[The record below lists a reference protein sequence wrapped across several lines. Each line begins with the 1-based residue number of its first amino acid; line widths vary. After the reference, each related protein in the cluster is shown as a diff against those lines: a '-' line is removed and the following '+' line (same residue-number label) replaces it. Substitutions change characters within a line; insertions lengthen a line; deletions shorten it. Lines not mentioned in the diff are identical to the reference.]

1 MMSRESGGEGPQ
13 SCPALSQDADSELS
27 SFEQGLLRELVLADS
42 SPRLPVPGEWLGGR
56 DGRRFEVLRE
66 LGHGA
71 MGWVFRARDEELQ
84 REVALK
90 FLMPRG
96 KFIEEALREARAI
109 ARLSHEHIVRIFDVG
124 EWSDRPGATRLPFLV
139 MECLEGQSLSALL
152 KREGRLEP
160 RRALELLDAILS
172 GLAHAHAQRVI
183 HRDLKPSNVF
193 ITRDGTAKLL
203 DFGLAWFTMSALPR
217 APHQPTAGTPGY
229 MAPEQWRGEPQ
240 DVRTDLW
247 TAGMVLYE
255 MLTGTLPYPHA
266 SLEEL
271 KARVTSA
278 EPMPQ
283 VRAVRPELRREVDAL
298 LAMALA
304 KEPGR
309 RFPTARDMREEL
321 REVQVR
327 LGFVHE
333 DSKAL
338 EPQRRQVTLV
348 CCQLTSE
355 LGSLSRFDSEDLGE
369 LQTAFHQACK
379 ELIPRHGGSL
389 LVSMGGEVLA
399 CFGCLRAREDD
410 SERAVRT
417 ALLLARVLPNALR
430 EKLSHLP
437 ACAPAVRLGVRT
449 DGVLLDEHSVQG
461 EAPRVAAWLARQ
473 AGPGGVAIGD
483 TTWRLVRGFFET
495 EPLGVR
501 AFEGMSGSTRMEVH
515 RVRSARKVVSRFDRS
530 LGARGQLPMVGR
542 ERELRRLLE
551 LWAQA
556 RRGQG
561 SFVLVR
567 GEAGIGKSLLLQAL
581 RERVAPEAT
590 LPMPIQCWPRFSA
603 GSLQPPSAV
612 LTQLLGLPPEGTPA
626 QHFGALVERLGALGL
641 SEEQAH
647 LIGLFVGL
655 PVPPGSP
662 VHVLEPEWRKERAF
676 EAMVELLRRMARER
690 PLLFTVE
697 DLQWAD
703 SFLLELLSALLG
715 AVDKEPILVALSARP
730 EFQPPWPVRPW
741 FHPLGLQRLPAGA
754 SAALVKEVT
763 LGRELPAELLQELVR
778 KTDGVPLFIEEM
790 TRMVL
795 ARADSSSAQP
805 RELPPSIPETLH
817 ELLLARLD
825 LLPSRQKALAQL
837 CAVVGRDLSLPLLV
851 KLTGRDETGLR
862 WALARMESAGLLQ
875 EQPGVG
881 GPVFQFRHVLIQ
893 EAAWQS
899 LSRRE
904 RRRHHRHIAQVLEG
918 QFPGVVATRPEVLAH
933 HHAEAGEPE
942 RAIPYWARAGQSAS
956 LKAAHPEA
964 VRYLSTALEVLRAQ
978 PESSQRNQQELQLL
992 MALGLPLMQM
1002 RGLRAPEVQQADD
1015 RVRQLIR
1022 EQGESMPVSELAYW
1036 EPFISYARADLH
1048 LRHKLARHLVGL
1060 GRGQH
1065 RPQLL
1070 ALGHR
1075 MMATDFLMWGR
1086 MRVARAHIERSLA
1099 SMELGVE
1106 QNLAIAARY
1115 GISPRVGVLNVASII
1130 FSALGELEDARRYSR
1145 EAQVYAERM
1154 GYPHAL
1160 AYALSY
1166 AAVAC
1171 QLRGEVQE
1179 ALELATRAQEFSRRH
1194 DFWIWLSWSAITQG
1208 WALCM
1213 LGQDE
1218 EGLPLLRNAIGRWRA
1233 MGLRAGMPYGF
1244 ILLAEAELKRG
1255 RVRKGFSAI
1264 LEALAWEETTGEIS
1278 YRVELLRLYA
1288 ELLRAQGREDDA
1300 RYSLLRAI
1308 RLARH
1313 QGARLLELRAA
1324 VSLGRLLRDT
1334 GRTRVARRLLET
1346 SCERFELHRHDSP
1359 DVRAARSLLQ
1369 QLAT

>member
-13 SCPALSQDADSELS
+13 SCPALSQGEDSGLS
-27 SFEQGLLRELVLADS
+27 SFDRELLRELVLADA

-139 MECLEGQSLSALL
+139 MECLEGESLAALL

-172 GLAHAHAQRVI
+172 GLAHAHEQRVV

-203 DFGLAWFTMSALPR
+203 DFGLAWFTVSALPR

-247 TAGMVLYE
+247 AAGMVLYE

-271 KARVTSA
+271 KARVVSA

-327 LGFVHE
+327 LGFVRE
-333 DSKAL
+333 DSRAL

-355 LGSLSRFDSEDLGE
+355 LGTLSRFDSEDLGE
-369 LQTAFHQACK
+369 LQAAFHQVCK

-389 LVSMGGEVLA
+389 LVSLGGEVLA

-417 ALLLARVLPNALR
+417 ALLLARVLPEALR
-430 EKLSHLP
+430 EKSPHLP

-449 DGVLLDEHSVQG
+449 DRVLLDEHSVQG

-483 TTWRLVRGFFET
+483 TTWRLVRGLFET
-495 EPLGVR
+495 EPLGAR
-501 AFEGMSGSTRMEVH
+501 TFEGMSGATRLEVH
-515 RVRSARKVVSRFDRS
+515 RVRSARKVVSRFERS
-530 LGARGQLPMVGR
+530 LAARGHLPMVGR
-542 ERELRRLLE
+542 ERELGRLME
-551 LWAQA
+551 LWEQA
-556 RRGQG
+556 RRGRG
-561 SFVLVR
+561 SVVLVR

-590 LPMPIQCWPRFSA
+590 LPMPLQCWPRFSA
-603 GSLQPPSAV
+603 GSLQPPSAI
-612 LTQLLGLPPEGTPA
+612 LQQLLRLSPEGTPA
-626 QHFGALVERLGALGL
+626 RHFEELVERLAALGL

-647 LIGLFVGL
+647 LIGLFLGL

-662 VHVLEPEWRKERAF
+662 VHVLAPEWRKERAF
-676 EAMVELLRRMARER
+676 EALVELLRRMARER

-703 SFLLELLSALLG
+703 SLRLELLGALLG

-730 EFQPPWPVRPW
+730 EFQPPWPARPW
-741 FHPLGLQRLPAGA
+741 FHPLGLERLPAGA
-754 SAALVKEVT
+754 SAALVKEVA
-763 LGRELPAELLQELVR
+763 LGAELPAELLQELVR
-778 KTDGVPLFIEEM
+778 KTDGVPLFIEEL

-795 ARADSSSAQP
+795 ERG
-805 RELPPSIPETLH
+805 ELAPSIPETLH

-837 CAVVGRDLSLPLLV
+837 CAVVERDLSLALLV
-851 KLTGRDETGLR
+851 KLTGRDEPGLR
-862 WALARMESAGLLQ
+862 WALARLEGAGLLQ
-875 EQPGVG
+875 EQPGAG

-904 RRRHHRHIAQVLEG
+904 RRRYHRHIAQVLEEH
-918 QFPGVVATRPEVLAH
+918 FPGVVATRPEVLAH

-942 RAIPYWARAGQSAS
+942 RAIPYWAGAGQIAS

-964 VRYLSTALEVLRAQ
+964 VRYLSMALEVLRAQ
-978 PESSQRNQQELQLL
+978 PESPQRNQQELQLL
-992 MALGLPLMQM
+992 MALGLPLMQT

-1036 EPFISYARADLH
+1036 EPFISYARADFR
-1048 LRHKLARHLVGL
+1048 LRHRLARHLVGL
-1060 GRGQH
+1060 GRSQD

-1086 MRVARAHIERSLA
+1086 MRVARKHIERSVA
-1099 SMELGVE
+1099 CVE
-1106 QNLAIAARY
+1106 SSVDQEQALAARY
-1115 GISPRVGVLNVASII
+1115 GLSPTVGARSVASII
-1130 FSALGELEDARRYSR
+1130 FSALGEPEQARRYSR
-1145 EAQVYAERM
+1145 EAREHAERI
-1154 GYPHAL
+1154 GHPHSL
-1160 AYALSY
+1160 AYALTY
-1166 AAVAC
+1166 AGVTS
-1171 QLRGEVQE
+1171 QIRGEVQE
-1179 ALELATRAQEFSRRH
+1179 ALALADRAQELSRKH
-1194 DFWIWLSWSAITQG
+1194 DFWVFLSLSGITRG

-1213 LGQDE
+1213 LGQEE
-1218 EGLPLLRNAIGRWRA
+1218 EGLALLRDAIERWRA
-1233 MGLRAGMPYGF
+1233 MGLRAGMPYNF

-1255 RVRKGFSAI
+1255 QVRKGLSAI
-1264 LEALAWEETTGEIS
+1264 LEALAWEETTGELS
-1278 YRVELLRLYA
+1278 YGVELHRLHA
-1288 ELLRAQGREDDA
+1288 ELLRAWGREEDA

-1308 RLARH
+1308 KLARE
-1313 QGARLLELRAA
+1313 QGSGLFELRAA
-1324 VSLGRLLRDT
+1324 VSLGRQLRDLD
-1334 GRTRVARRLLET
+1334 RPRVAQRLLERT
-1346 SCERFELHRHDSP
+1346 CERLEVHRHDSP
-1359 DVRAARSLLQ
+1359 DVRAARTLLQ
-1369 QLAT
+1369 QLST

>member
-1 MMSRESGGEGPQ
+1 MSSESIGEGPQ
-13 SCPALSQDADSELS
+13 SCPALSQGEESGLS
-27 SFEQGLLRELVLADS
+27 SFERELLRELVLADAP
-42 SPRLPVPGEWLGGR
+42 PRLPVPGEWLGGKE
-56 DGRRFEVLRE
+56 GRRFEVLRE

-139 MECLEGQSLSALL
+139 MECLEGESLAAVLQ
-152 KREGRLEP
+152 REGRLEP
-160 RRALELLDAILS
+160 RRALEILDAILA
-172 GLAHAHAQRVI
+172 GLAHAHEQRVI
-183 HRDLKPSNVF
+183 HRDLKPTNVF
-193 ITRDGTAKLL
+193 ITRDGTPKLL
-203 DFGLAWFTMSALPR
+203 DFGLAWFTVSALPH
-217 APHQPTAGTPGY
+217 APHLPTAGTPGY
-229 MAPEQWRGEPQ
+229 MAPEQWRGEAQ

-247 TAGMVLYE
+247 AAGMVLYE
-255 MLTGTLPYPHA
+255 MLTGTLPYPHV
-266 SLEEL
+266 SLHEL

-283 VRAVRPELRREVDAL
+283 ARAVRPELRREVDAL

-321 REVQVR
+321 HEVQVR

-333 DSKAL
+333 PPKAL

-348 CCQLTSE
+348 CCQLTGQTGT
-355 LGSLSRFDSEDLGE
+355 LTQLDSEDLGE

-379 ELIPRHGGSL
+379 ELLPRHGGSL
-389 LVSMGGEVLA
+389 LMSMGGEVLA
-399 CFGCLRAREDD
+399 CFGCLRTREDD

-417 ALLLARVLPNALR
+417 ALLLARLLPEGLR
-430 EKLSHLP
+430 QKLPHLRGGGLS
-437 ACAPAVRLGVRT
+437 VRLGVRT
-449 DGVLLDEHSVQG
+449 DRVILEEHSVQG
-461 EAPRVAAWLARQ
+461 EGPRVASWLARQ

-483 TTWRLVRGFFET
+483 TTWRLVRGLFET
-495 EPLGVR
+495 EPLGAR
-501 AFEGMSGSTRMEVH
+501 TFEGLSGSTHLEVH
-515 RVRSARKVVSRFDRS
+515 RVRGARAVASRFDRS
-530 LGARGQLPMVGR
+530 LAARGHRPMVGR

-551 LWAQA
+551 RWEEA
-556 RRGQG
+556 RSGQG
-561 SFVLVR
+561 SFVLVQ
-567 GEAGIGKSLLLQAL
+567 GEAGIGKSLLLQSL

-590 LPMPIQCWPRFSA
+590 VPMPLQCWPRFSA
-603 GSLQPPSAV
+603 GSLQPPSAI
-612 LTQLLGLPPEGTPA
+612 LTQLLRLSPEGTPA
-626 QHFGALVERLGALGL
+626 QHLAEMVARLGALGL

-655 PVPPGSP
+655 PVPAGSP
-662 VHVLEPEWRKERAF
+662 VHVLAPEWRKERAL
-676 EAMVELLRRMARER
+676 EALVELLRRMARER

-703 SFLLELLSALLG
+703 SFRLELLGALLG
-715 AVDKEPILVALSARP
+715 AVSKEPILVALSARP
-730 EFQPPWPVRPW
+730 EFQPPWPARPW
-741 FHPLGLQRLPAGA
+741 FHPLGLERLPAGS

-795 ARADSSSAQP
+795 ERADSSAAGP
-805 RELPPSIPETLH
+805 RALPPSIPETLH

-837 CAVVGRDLSLPLLV
+837 CAVVGRDLSLALLV

-862 WALARMESAGLLQ
+862 WVLARLEDAGLLQ
-875 EQPGVG
+875 AQPGAG

-893 EAAWQS
+893 EAACQS

-904 RRRHHRHIAQVLEG
+904 RRRYHRHVAQVLEE
-918 QFPGVVATRPEVLAH
+918 QFPGVAATRPEVLAH

-942 RAIPYWARAGQSAS
+942 RAIPYWAGAGQLAS
-956 LKAAHPEA
+956 MKADHPEA

-992 MALGLPLMQM
+992 MAMGLPLMQT

-1036 EPFISYARADLH
+1036 EPFISYARADFH

-1075 MMATDFLMWGR
+1075 MMATNFLMWGR
-1086 MRVARAHIERSLA
+1086 MRVARAHIERSVA
-1099 SMELGVE
+1099 CVESDVE
-1106 QNLAIAARY
+1106 QNLAIATRY
-1115 GISPRVGVLNVASII
+1115 GISPTVGVLNVASII
-1130 FSALGELEDARRYSR
+1130 FSAIGEPEKAQRYSR
-1145 EAQVYAERM
+1145 EAQEYAERI
-1154 GYPHAL
+1154 GHPHTL
-1160 AYALSY
+1160 AYALTY
-1166 AAVAC
+1166 AAVTC
-1171 QLRGEVQE
+1171 QIRREVEE
-1179 ALELATRAQEFSRRH
+1179 ALKLATRVQELSRRH
-1194 DFWIWLSWSAITQG
+1194 DFWVWLSWSAVTRG

-1213 LGQDE
+1213 LGQE
-1218 EGLPLLRNAIGRWRA
+1218 QEGIALLRDAIERWRA
-1233 MGLRAGMPYGF
+1233 MGLRAGMPYSF

-1255 RVRKGFSAI
+1255 QVRKGLSAI
-1264 LEALAWEETTGEIS
+1264 LEALAWEETTGELS
-1278 YRVELLRLYA
+1278 YGVELHRLYA
-1288 ELLRAQGREDDA
+1288 ELLRAWGREDDA

-1308 RLARH
+1308 HLARE
-1313 QGARLLELRAA
+1313 QGSGLFELRAA
-1324 VSLGRLLRDT
+1324 VSLARLLRDT
-1334 GRTRVARRLLET
+1334 GRPLMARRLLET
-1346 SCERFELHRHDSP
+1346 TSQRLELHRHDSP